1 MMLCYFQVYRR
12 VNQWYIDIYPLLFR
26 CFFFFLYRLLHSIEV
41 TYLKLCNYQHNRDPD
56 KFCHFPH
63 TLQIPSCCLFIVN
76 PSLHPQDR
84 SSANL
89 LELICFDCFFFLLI
103 SFMQQ
108 LSIESTMCWALL
120 EVLGMIWWIRLSW
133 SFPCRNKIINKSKS
147 VIPNCGKC
155 WVEKRFLW

>member
-1 MMLCYFQVYRR
+1 MSYDVVLPSGVPQSESVIDRHISTPLQML
-12 VNQWYIDIYPLLFR
+12 
-26 CFFFFLYRLLHSIEV
+26 FFFLYRLLHSIEV

-120 EVLGMIWWIRLSW
+120 EVLGMIW
-133 SFPCRNKIINKSKS
+133 
-147 VIPNCGKC
+147 
-155 WVEKRFLW
+155 